1 MLQNRLDRF
10 SHLSRRL
17 VTILAGG
24 GAVLVS
30 GAVNAAPERIFH
42 FASPGMSSI
51 LRGGSTFNCP
61 SLRAY
66 GQDSARRGLKHMSL
80 RLASPALGL
89 SVGPLLCLP
98 AALDAADLSK
108 LEQIPVEFTHNLRA

>member
-66 GQDSARRGLKHMSL
+66 GQDSARRRLKHMSL
-80 RLASPALGL
+80 RFCFSRSGPQRRTAPVFAGSLGRRR
-89 SVGPLLCLP
+89 
-98 AALDAADLSK
+98 
-108 LEQIPVEFTHNLRA
+108 LEQARADSG